1 MPRGSGGRP
10 AEEAAATE
18 WFVEQMGFSTSAAG
32 LPRIA
37 GRLFGYLALAPGPRS
52 LDEIAAALGVS
63 KGSASTDARL
73 LERHGWL
80 RRAGRP
86 GDRRDYYE
94 FAPDSFAGIV
104 AYRLSRW
111 EALHALVVEARRRF
125 PHQPPTVRDRLAY
138 LEEAESF
145 FAAGIRK
152 LLDQWHRKRARARP
166 TR

>member
-1 MPRGSGGRP
+1 MPRRSGGRP
-10 AEEAAATE
+10 AEAAATE
-18 WFVEQMGFSTSAAG
+18 WFVEQMGLSTSAAG

-37 GRLFGYLALAPGPRS
+37 GRLFGYLALSPGPRS

-80 RRAGRP
+80 RRVGRP

-125 PHQPPTVRDRLAY
+125 PRQPAAVRDRLAY
-138 LEEAESF
+138 LEEAERF
-145 FAAGIRK
+145 FADGMRA
-152 LLDQWHRKRARARP
+152 LLDQWARRRSRAGASR
-166 TR
+166 